1 MSKIQQDFAI
11 PHCLGLLWKTVSWE
25 VAVLEV
31 ILKRFDMPDE
41 VRTFDKGR
49 FELVQDPGRK

>member
-1 MSKIQQDFAI
+1 M
-11 PHCLGLLWKTVSWE
+11 
-25 VAVLEV
+25 LEV

-41 VRTFDKGR
+41 VRTLDKGR